1 MFSPLGG
8 QENFFLNV
16 GLAPIDFSCPK
27 THVLN
32 KWYQVSQ
39 QKDPLLFN
47 YSRGEPFGGHSP
59 KNIFSRLLTYIG
71 VKSCETS
78 IARIPEAWKRFLD
91 PDSGKE
97 SVYWSENQTFLD
109 FYEKTVYIQGV
120 SKVRKHLNFSIKMCL
135 FIITKTTT
143 IQNVLSWPVFVTSSF
158 SVALN
163 SLVDGGIWDTQN

>member
-8 QENFFLNV
+8 HETRDLRQSISRARKPMYWTS
-16 GLAPIDFSCPK
+16 GIKCPNKRIHFYSTIQGGSHLGVILWK
-27 THVLN
+27 T
-32 KWYQVSQ
+32 
-39 QKDPLLFN
+39 F
-47 YSRGEPFGGHSP
+47 
-59 KNIFSRLLTYIG
+59 FSRFLTYIG
-71 VKSCETS
+71 VKSCEKS

-97 SVYWSENQTFLD
+97 SVYWSENQTFSD